1 MEENKSGLGW
11 VGILLVVV
19 VIWILFAAFSGNGG
33 LFGNRNNNDSIAS
46 ILPYL
51 MQAGNCGCTRVS
63 NCEVE
68 KQGIIGDARTQYLIE
83 KTGTDNRDAIMGQAS
98 RIYEQGLQE
107 TIFDQKLKIMS
118 LENEANANARF
129 NALSRQY
136 EACCCELNRRLDGI
150 ECDMLKRPKLS
161 GIGVTCGG
169 QLVPP
174 ITA

>member
-1 MEENKSGLGW
+1 MDDNKSGFGW

-19 VIWILFAAFSGNGG
+19 VMWILFGAFNNNGG
-33 LFGNRNNNDSIAS
+33 LFGNHGGYAAQ
-46 ILPYL
+46 PY
-51 MQAGNCGCTRVS
+51 MPYGPCGCNRVS

-68 KQGIIGDARTQYLIE
+68 KQGIIDSARTQFLIE
-83 KTGTDNRDAIMGQAS
+83 KTSYDNREAIMGQAS

-129 NALSRQY
+129 NALSKQY
-136 EACCCELNRRLDGI
+136 SDCCCELNRRLDGI
-150 ECDMLKRPKLS
+150 ECRMLTKPQLS
-161 GIGVTCGG
+161 GIGVTCSG

-174 ITA
+174 LVTG

>member
-1 MEENKSGLGW
+1 MDENKSGLGW

-33 LFGNRNNNDSIAS
+33 LFGNKNSSDSIAN

-51 MQAGNCGCTRVS
+51 MQYGNCGCNRVS

-68 KQGIIGDARTQYLIE
+68 KQGIIDSARTNFLIE
-83 KTGTDNRDAIMGQAS
+83 QNGANTRTAISEGVAS
-98 RIYEQGLQE
+98 IHEQNNQIYVQGLQE

-136 EACCCELNRRLDGI
+136 S
-150 ECDMLKRPKLS
+150 ECLKKFFYAIKNFFTFDFIS
-161 GIGVTCGG
+161 VNAVGTC
-169 QLVPP
+169 
-174 ITA
+174 A